1 MYILDT
7 FNYRVLRWQIGEPR
21 GFVVVGG
28 RGNGAGFDRM
38 GDTYAMFIDANWNIY
53 ISEYT
58 NHRVTLWYQGNT
70 TAGTLVRYYQAHLF
84 FSLFFF
90 QVAGGNGAGSTADKF
105 NGPWG
110 VYVDV
115 NGTIYVVD
123 RLNHRVQMWTP
134 G

>member
-28 RGNGAGFDRM
+28 RGNGAAFDRM

-58 NHRVTLWYQGNT
+58 NHRVTIWYQGNT
-70 TAGTLVRYYQAHLF
+70 AAGTLVRYH
-84 FSLFFF
+84 
-90 QVAGGNGAGSTADKF
+90 
-105 NGPWG
+105 
-110 VYVDV
+110 
-115 NGTIYVVD
+115 
-123 RLNHRVQMWTP
+123 
-134 G
+134 